1 VRYFAN
7 FAAVSPKL
15 RNIKQKRSF
24 MLNLMIKRFWMLMVA
39 VVLLPGLSFGQDDPV
54 LFTVDGKPVHQSEF
68 VYIYSKTNGKN
79 ADFSES
85 SLEEYLDLYVK
96 FKLKVAKAREMQLD
110 TIPELMNE
118 LNGYRRQLADSYLI
132 DKEVTEKLIKDAYE
146 RSKQDVDI
154 SHILVAVKPGAT
166 AEEVAAAKG
175 KLERAMKR
183 IEEGEDFEIVARS
196 VSDDQS
202 AKNNGGRIGYVTVLF
217 PNGFY
222 ELEKAAY
229 EVPVGELSGPIR
241 TDAGFHAL
249 LVHDRRPAR
258 GEVEAAHILLRV
270 EEAGDDKAVKA
281 RIDSAYQALEAGADF
296 DAMAKAISEDSRTA
310 SKGGYIGFF
319 GINSFSKDF
328 EEAAFGLK
336 EEGKYSKP
344 VKTSVGWHIL
354 KLISRRGI
362 QLYNIERGRLENEI
376 KKDNRFEQAKAAMVV
391 QIKEEAGLKEYPE
404 ALNQFIAS
412 LTDTFLTFRWRAPE
426 TPSEAVLFQY
436 GPEFKVTVG
445 DFADYLERASR
456 ERIRMGRGND
466 VASAVQSLYDK
477 YLDESAMRYEEKQL
491 EAKYPDFK
499 ALMREY
505 EEGILLFEATKRL
518 VWDKASQDT
527 VGLEKFYEKVKG
539 KYRYGN
545 RAETSIYRVSN
556 ELKDQMEEVRAFIA
570 DNEPEAVLEKYNDP
584 DATFPLI
591 THESKDLDKTLYP
604 DFKSMEWKK
613 GAMSQSEPNPQAQ
626 KFKIVKIEK
635 LLEPRM
641 KTLDEARGYVVADYQ
656 DYLEE
661 QWVEELRETYEVD
674 INRKVFKKLIKE

>member
-1 VRYFAN
+1 
-7 FAAVSPKL
+7 
-15 RNIKQKRSF
+15 
-24 MLNLMIKRFWMLMVA
+24 MLNLMIKRFWMLLALA
-39 VVLLPGLSFGQDDPV
+39 VLIPGLSFGQDDPV
-54 LFTVDGKPVHQSEF
+54 LFSVDGKPVQQSEF
-68 VYIYSKTNGKN
+68 VYIYSKTNGKK
-79 ADFSES
+79 ADFSEA

-96 FKLKVAKAREMQLD
+96 FKLKVAKARAMQLD
-110 TIPELMNE
+110 TVPELMTE

-132 DKEVTEKLIKDAYE
+132 DKEVTEKLIEEAYE

-154 SHILVAVKPGAT
+154 SHILVSVKPDAT
-166 AEEVAAAKG
+166 PEEIAAAKG

-183 IEEGEDFEIVARS
+183 IQEGEDFETVARS

-229 EVPVGELSGPIR
+229 KVPVGKLSGPIR

-249 LVHDRRPAR
+249 LVHDRRPSR
-258 GEVEAAHILLRV
+258 GEVEAAHILLRTD
-270 EEAGDDKAVKA
+270 GDRNEKAVKA

-296 DAMAKAISEDSRTA
+296 DALAKAVSEDSRTA
-310 SKGGYIGFF
+310 AKGGYIGFF
-319 GINSFSKDF
+319 GINRFSREF
-328 EEAAFGLK
+328 EEAAFGMK
-336 EEGKYSKP
+336 EEGTYSKP

-362 QLYNIERGRLENEI
+362 QPYNIERGRLENAI
-376 KKDNRFEQAKAAMVV
+376 KKDNRFEQAKAAMVAR
-391 QIKEEAGLKEYPE
+391 IKDEAGLKAYPE
-404 ALNQFIAS
+404 ALGSFTES

-426 TPSEAVLFQY
+426 TPSQKVLFQY
-436 GPEFKVTVG
+436 GDDFKVTVG
-445 DFADYLERASR
+445 DFADYLERSSR
-456 ERIRMGRGND
+456 ERIRMGRGKD
-466 VASAVQSLYDK
+466 VASAVTTLYEN

-491 EAKYPDFK
+491 EQKYPDFK

-505 EEGILLFEATKRL
+505 EEGILLFEATKQL

-527 VGLEKFYEKVKG
+527 VGLEKFYETVKG

-570 DNEPEAVLEKYNDP
+570 ENTPEAVLGKYNDP

-591 THESKDLDKTLYP
+591 THESKKLDKALYP
-604 DFKSMEWKK
+604 EFKSMEWTA
-613 GAMSQSEPNPQAQ
+613 GAISQSEPNPQAQ
-626 KFKIVKIEK
+626 KFKITKIET
-635 LLEPRM
+635 LLEPRL
-641 KTLDEARGYVVADYQ
+641 KTLNEARGYVVADYQ

-661 QWVEELRETYEVD
+661 QWVQELRETYEVD
-674 INRKVFKKLIKE
+674 INRKVFKKLIKK